1 MAPQSS
7 KPVGKTM
14 KAIVQTGR
22 EEVEVQEVRRPGPS
36 ADEVLVRV
44 EYAGVCGSDVH
55 AYLQMDGF
63 EWVKMPRVMG
73 HEYAGTVVETG
84 ENVPRF
90 SVGETV
96 VEIPIHPCGE
106 CHQCEIG
113 EENVCQNTTL
123 VGMETDGAYSEYTTV
138 DANQLI
144 AIPDG
149 IETHHAAVTEPLAI
163 AARAAYER
171 ADVTPG
177 DSILVQGPG
186 PIGLLIAAL
195 LDSLGA
201 HVIVSGLGKDTK
213 YRLPL
218 AEELGIETV
227 DISKTDLGEYIE
239 RETDSI
245 GVDTVFDTTGHK
257 SGVETAVDYARK
269 GGEVIVVG
277 LPGESSEL
285 FFSPIVRGELD
296 INTSYGATRENYK
309 QAVNVLEVGA
319 VDVETIIDTSYESD
333 DPASAF
339 EDFLAGQTCKPMFSF
354 Q

>member
-1 MAPQSS
+1 MARQSN

-22 EEVEVQEVRRPGPS
+22 EEVEVQEVSQPSPS

-73 HEYAGTVVETG
+73 HEYVGTVVEIG
-84 ENVPRF
+84 ENVSRV

-144 AIPDG
+144 VIPDK
-149 IETHHAAVTEPLAI
+149 IETRHAAVTEPLAI
-163 AARAAYER
+163 AARASYER

-177 DSILVQGPG
+177 DTALVQGPG
-186 PIGLLIAAL
+186 PIGMLIAAL

-201 HVIVSGLGKDTK
+201 HVIVSGLGKDTE

-227 DISKTDLGEYIE
+227 DISETNLNEYVEEVTDG
-239 RETDSI
+239 I

-257 SGVETAVDYARK
+257 SGVETAVEYVRK

-277 LPGESSEL
+277 LPGEASEL
-285 FFSPIVRGELD
+285 FFSPIVRGERD
-296 INTSYGATRENYK
+296 VKTSYGATRENYK

-319 VDVETIIDTSYESD
+319 VNVDTIIDTRYDSD
-333 DPASAF
+333 DPTSAF

-354 Q
+354 R